1 MDTIGNSRHELKIA
15 LGQFD
20 VILGD
25 SAANLETVA
34 RLAAA
39 AAAEQADILV
49 LPELWSTGYD
59 LENAGSHATGIAS
72 GIFRSAAELAAQH
85 SIHLLGSC
93 LSLISD
99 NSYGNTAVLFDDQG
113 ASIGAYSKG
122 HLFGLM
128 AEQNYLT
135 AGDKLALLD
144 TKWGK
149 VGLAVCY
156 DLRFPELFRAYA
168 LGGAK
173 IVFLPSEWPHPRMRH
188 WRTLLRARAIENQ
201 MFIVACNRVGS
212 SRGFDFFGHSCIIDP
227 WGETVVEGGEG
238 AALIVAQINV
248 PDVEATRSKMPVL
261 SDRRPNLYSSL
272 WDK

>member
-39 AAAEQADILV
+39 AAAERADILV

-59 LENAGSHATGIAS
+59 LERADRHASGVGS
-72 GIFRSAAELAAQH
+72 GIFRSTAELAAQYG
-85 SIHLLGSC
+85 IHLLGSC
-93 LSLISD
+93 LSQIGESCI
-99 NSYGNTAVLFDDQG
+99 GNTAVLFDG
-113 ASIGAYSKG
+113 KGVSLGAYSKT

-128 AEQNYLT
+128 EEEKYLT
-135 AGDKLALLD
+135 AGNQLALLD
-144 TKWGK
+144 TRWGK

-156 DLRFPELFRAYA
+156 DLRFPELFRAYT

-173 IVFLPSEWPHPRMRH
+173 IVFLPSEWPHPRLAH
-188 WRTLLRARAIENQ
+188 WQTLLRARAIENQ
-201 MFIVACNRVGS
+201 IFMVACNRVGS
-212 SRGFDFFGHSCIIDP
+212 SRGFDFFGHSCVVDP

-238 AALIVAQINV
+238 EGLFMAQISLS
-248 PDVEATRSKMPVL
+248 DVDETRAKMPVL
-261 SDRRPNLYSSL
+261 MDRRPELY
-272 WDK
+272 